1 MLPVEINYFQLIANA
16 SLVVQFVLLILL
28 LFSVATWAIIFIKFR
43 YLRKAFLES
52 ADFTEIFWRSRDLSG
67 AFARA
72 KQFDISPVARVF
84 RIGYLELK
92 RIRRASVPE
101 TSEKPEDDPMGDRN
115 PSSAN
120 VQRALRRAGL
130 PGMREKFEDDPM
142 GDRISSSVNVQRA
155 FRRAGL
161 PGTREKSVDDAMGNR
176 ISGSDNVQRALR
188 RAITSEI
195 TRMTQLVPFL
205 ATTGNTAPFI
215 GLFGTVWGI
224 MNSFHGIGVRGS
236 ANLAVVAPGIAEALI
251 ATAAGLAVAIPSV
264 IFFNHFTQK
273 IRTIESELHSFSA
286 DFINIIERDIFQSK
300 RSGK

>member
-43 YLRKAFLES
+43 YLRKAFMES
-52 ADFTEIFWRSRDLSG
+52 ADFTEFFWKSRDLSG

-92 RIRRASVPE
+92 RISRASGAE
-101 TSEKPEDDPMGDRN
+101 TE
-115 PSSAN
+115 
-120 VQRALRRAGL
+120 
-130 PGMREKFEDDPM
+130 
-142 GDRISSSVNVQRA
+142 
-155 FRRAGL
+155 
-161 PGTREKSVDDAMGNR
+161 EKSDDDTAGNR

-205 ATTGNTAPFI
+205 ATTGNTSPFI

-264 IFFNHFTQK
+264 IFFNYFTQK

-286 DFINIIERDIFQSK
+286 DFINIIERDIFQNK
-300 RSGK
+300 RSGR

>member
-101 TSEKPEDDPMGDRN
+101 TSEKPEDDPMGDR
-115 PSSAN
+115 
-120 VQRALRRAGL
+120 
-130 PGMREKFEDDPM
+130 
-142 GDRISSSVNVQRA
+142 ISSSVNVQRA

-161 PGTREKSVDDAMGNR
+161 PETREKSVDDAMGNR